1 MGSLAHLSSRLGAP
15 DPFGFG
21 VERGVERGVLQERGW
36 RFVDGDGADDQAE
49 VVHSCVDLGF
59 GLPRAAGAAT
69 RRAFMLKWAHRV
81 GPTMESVSEWAQ
93 ARGGGLFPAVRVS
106 CPGWDC
112 SLLARG
118 VAASSCDAPD
128 QDIGRTLDDCAETFW
143 SSSGSSPREGPRVP
157 LRVGRED
164 GPGPR
169 LEPAPEPGSEP
180 EPEPVLLA
188 SPGPLG
194 RGAAYPRGD
203 FETLTYQFRG
213 PCELRAVAVSFF
225 RAEFQMGAPVYPS
238 EWVEVLVGSS
248 RATLQPV
255 GPRTPVRASSELQIL
270 PVQPPVVCAGLLQ
283 LRLVGK
289 PQRQLEDGQR
299 YVAVGLVRAV
309 GRLLTPLEVLHT
321 ERALRQVPRP
331 FGDCNWEGHGA
342 ALDARLLSRS
352 VPTCL
357 HGSRP
362 PFELQ
367 LLSFLRLTRRSP
379 GLAHERIRAAF
390 GMSCEDPP
398 ADWDEVNER
407 SRLLG
412 AAIARA
418 LGPGDRSRASCAEGA
433 SWSRRRVPRD
443 WEMWN
448 GSRGAR
454 ESFEA
459 ECMPSRPGLQPRLP
473 GVQEWWDRGGGHTPP
488 RAHHE

>member
-1 MGSLAHLSSRLGAP
+1 MG
-15 DPFGFG
+15 
-21 VERGVERGVLQERGW
+21 
-36 RFVDGDGADDQAE
+36 
-49 VVHSCVDLGF
+49 
-59 GLPRAAGAAT
+59 
-69 RRAFMLKWAHRV
+69 
-81 GPTMESVSEWAQ
+81 Q

-255 GPRTPVRASSELQIL
+255 GPRTPVACPPHIFASVKS
-270 PVQPPVVCAGLLQ
+270 
-283 LRLVGK
+283 K
-289 PQRQLEDGQR
+289 
-299 YVAVGLVRAV
+299 
-309 GRLLTPLEVLHT
+309 
-321 ERALRQVPRP
+321 
-331 FGDCNWEGHGA
+331 
-342 ALDARLLSRS
+342 
-352 VPTCL
+352 
-357 HGSRP
+357 
-362 PFELQ
+362 
-367 LLSFLRLTRRSP
+367 
-379 GLAHERIRAAF
+379 
-390 GMSCEDPP
+390 
-398 ADWDEVNER
+398 
-407 SRLLG
+407 
-412 AAIARA
+412 
-418 LGPGDRSRASCAEGA
+418 
-433 SWSRRRVPRD
+433 
-443 WEMWN
+443 
-448 GSRGAR
+448 
-454 ESFEA
+454 
-459 ECMPSRPGLQPRLP
+459 
-473 GVQEWWDRGGGHTPP
+473 
-488 RAHHE
+488 